1 MSLECNETNFH
12 YLKNIVDFGLYF
24 RGSIENNVMGEVW
37 EPKRVPTIGLGYWYE
52 HYGLNEFWK
61 GVSIEHLH

>member
-24 RGSIENNVMGEVW
+24 RGSIENNVMGEVC
-37 EPKRVPTIGLGYWYE
+37 EPKRVPTIGLGY
-52 HYGLNEFWK
+52 
-61 GVSIEHLH
+61 